1 MKPIQTYIKS
11 YCSIKNNEVFVNG
24 LSVFKTE
31 PSLFADFS
39 KAVYKNF
46 DLNYPKFFKMDSLSK
61 LAFLGASFLLEN
73 ETAQGS
79 SMALLFANKS
89 SSLDTDVKHQE
100 SILNNEAYYPSPA
113 VFVYTLPNICLGEI
127 SIRYQLLSEN
137 AFFIFD
143 DFNPVFMH
151 QYANILIETN
161 KAQEVLCGW
170 VEYFDQ
176 EYNAFLYLV
185 SKEGNWNHD
194 QLILKQ
200 LYTK

>member
-79 SMALLFANKS
+79 HTALLFANKS